1 MALNLINAPY
11 LVKKINNRECIM
23 IAFVGFD
30 CLVENE
36 ELRLKLWLPPDPL
49 GIDKQMQE
57 NKP

>member
-1 MALNLINAPY
+1 
-11 LVKKINNRECIM
+11 M